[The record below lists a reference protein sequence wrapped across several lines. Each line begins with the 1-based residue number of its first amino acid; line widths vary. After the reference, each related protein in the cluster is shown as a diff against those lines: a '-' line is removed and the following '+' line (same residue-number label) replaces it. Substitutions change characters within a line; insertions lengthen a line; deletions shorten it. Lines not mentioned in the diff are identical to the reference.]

1 MKVLYKIMW
10 NRLTAIFAVWCLIL
24 TWCAFYSTNA
34 YVNSFV
40 LFFGFM
46 AIILVFGYVLESNSQ
61 TSGEK
66 WMLNAF

>member
-24 TWCAFYSTNA
+24 TWCAFYSTNVYINA
-34 YVNSFV
+34 FV

-46 AIILVFGYVLESNSQ
+46 AVILAFGYVLESDSQ

-66 WMLNAF
+66 WMINAF